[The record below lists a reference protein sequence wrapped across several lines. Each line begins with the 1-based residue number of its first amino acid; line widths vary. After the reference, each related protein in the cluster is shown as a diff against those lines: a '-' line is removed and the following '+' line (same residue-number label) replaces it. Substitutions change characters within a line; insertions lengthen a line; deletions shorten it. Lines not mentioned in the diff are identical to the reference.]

1 VITVAAHPGGWRFFM
16 LATIAAVQA
25 DGLTLGRILGDIPH
39 DGPAIVIYVML
50 VVFAGLIWR
59 GSRRR
64 AS

>member
-1 VITVAAHPGGWRFFM
+1 M
-16 LATIAAVQA
+16 LATIVAVQA
-25 DGLTLGRILGDIPH
+25 DGLTFGRILGDIPH